1 MKKTRSYAF
10 NYILFFIFISISA
23 FLTAFVYVNLM
34 KDYNNSNN
42 YREAFTIPAITSM
55 YRPMVRNARVSMNN
69 TVNSIS
75 TKLNNT
81 LRKNGLLG

>member
-1 MKKTRSYAF
+1 MKKTKSYAF
-10 NYILFFIFISISA
+10 NYIAFFIFISISA

-42 YREAFTIPAITSM
+42 YSEAFTIPAITSM

-69 TVNSIS
+69 TANSLGI
-75 TKLNNT
+75 KLDNM
-81 LRKNGLLG
+81 LRKKGLLG